1 MWINRNNKKKQNLER
16 RRLAT
21 IEIDDQQDLEI
32 KKLYLN
38 FEKAKICYYIFCIL
52 EALMD
57 LLLLALPFFVIF
69 FLIYAFYRI
78 ISNLLTTLNQ
88 ISHLDKP
95 TPLQPFFN
103 YTVCTSNFTR
113 CLDDFMTFS
122 RFINN
127 FSNFINNNS
136 NLYDYKNNRTSLTE
150 F

>member
-1 MWINRNNKKKQNLER
+1 LER

-38 FEKAKICYYIFCIL
+38 FEKAKIYYYIFRIL
-52 EALMD
+52 DVLMALLIGALSVF
-57 LLLLALPFFVIF
+57 LL
-69 FLIYAFYRI
+69 YAFFRL
-78 ISNLLTTLNQ
+78 ISSLINLLPSQ
-88 ISHLDKP
+88 ISPLDEP

-127 FSNFINNNS
+127 FSNFINNHS